1 MKENPIKLKQAI
13 DEMADKCLLAVE
25 QLRANAHAQVDQKVT
40 TILKKSDKQ
49 KQTITGQLNTLKS
62 CIRFVQKTLSCRKPA
77 ARTAMVAKAASV
89 LIGVTLAPT
98 KVSATVPLV
107 MAVKDIESMLL
118 SERLVSEFNSSK
130 IKVTGWTHST
140 LRNQMVSNYLPA
152 LHYLVPTIWAES
164 NQPCSWLD
172 SAQLALHMHRIRISR
187 KD

>member
-25 QLRANAHAQVDQKVT
+25 QLRANAHAQVDQKLAT
-40 TILKKSDKQ
+40 SLEKSNEQ
-49 KQTITGQLNTLKS
+49 KQMITGELNTLKS
-62 CIRFVQKTLSCRKPA
+62 CIRFVQKTLSCREPA
-77 ARTAMVAKAASV
+77 ARTAMVAEAASV
-89 LIGVTLAPT
+89 LSGVTLAPT
-98 KVSATVPLV
+98 TEVSATVPLV

-164 NQPCSWLD
+164 NQPRS
-172 SAQLALHMHRIRISR
+172 
-187 KD
+187 